1 MRKKELALEVI
12 RRLKEEYPDT
22 WVHTHLCENKDEIA
36 WVKSLYPD
44 HDGYLDVYHQ
54 YGLTGKNCVFAHC
67 VHLEEKEWDRLSET
81 KSSIAFCPTSNLY
94 LGSGLFN
101 LKKAWQKKVKVGMGT
116 DIGAGAAV
124 WHGVQ
129 TFCSNFNYTAQ
140 QFTAADTSLDAAK
153 AALNSAAQSGAGLVV
168 CYGSEMAAAL
178 YDIQDNYPTVNYL
191 MIGDEPHSE
200 DYTDYRTS
208 ANVHCVLFREEQ
220 AAYLAGYAAVREG
233 NTSMAVLGGEPLPS
247 TVRYATGFVQGAE
260 AAADSMGV
268 QVYIRIWYSSMT
280 ASDDDLTDY
289 VCGWYN
295 EGFQVVMAATPELA
309 DSCIQA
315 AEKSGREVIATGWD
329 CAGQSSSVITSA
341 VNCYSTVVQNE
352 LYLFGTQNNWDQDH
366 SGQTETL
373 GTEVDA
379 VGLATQE
386 WRLKTFTGEEYREL
400 YQRMAAGTVKVER
413 YSDTTAMPQ
422 TQNVTVD
429 QPNQ

>member
-1 MRKKELALEVI
+1 MSLPQNKRFAARRLLCLLLALAFGLALAGCGSSASSEPAAQDQEQV
-12 RRLKEEYPDT
+12 LTDDALYELTAEKVNQPLDGAGAA
-22 WVHTHLCENKDEIA
+22 IA
-36 WVKSLYPD
+36 L
-44 HDGYLDVYHQ
+44 
-54 YGLTGKNCVFAHC
+54 A
-67 VHLEEKEWDRLSET
+67 
-81 KSSIAFCPTSNLY
+81 
-94 LGSGLFN
+94 
-101 LKKAWQKKVKVGMGT
+101 VGAEGT

-341 VNCYSTVVQNE
+341 VNCYSTVVQYE

>member
-1 MRKKELALEVI
+1 MSLPQNKRFAARRLLCLLLALVFGLALAGCGSSASSEPAAQNQEQV
-12 RRLKEEYPDT
+12 LTD
-22 WVHTHLCENKDEIA
+22 DA
-36 WVKSLYPD
+36 LYELTAEKVDQP
-44 HDGYLDVYHQ
+44 LD
-54 YGLTGKNCVFAHC
+54 
-67 VHLEEKEWDRLSET
+67 
-81 KSSIAFCPTSNLY
+81 
-94 LGSGLFN
+94 
-101 LKKAWQKKVKVGMGT
+101 
-116 DIGAGAAV
+116 GAGAAIALAV
-124 WHGVQ
+124 G
-129 TFCSNFNYTAQ
+129 SNFNYTAQ

-153 AALNSAAQSGAGLVV
+153 AALNSAAQSGARLVV

-200 DYTDYRTS
+200 DYTNYRTS

-315 AEKSGREVIATGWD
+315 AEKSGRKVIATGWD

>member
-1 MRKKELALEVI
+1 M
-12 RRLKEEYPDT
+12 
-22 WVHTHLCENKDEIA
+22 
-36 WVKSLYPD
+36 
-44 HDGYLDVYHQ
+44 
-54 YGLTGKNCVFAHC
+54 
-67 VHLEEKEWDRLSET
+67 
-81 KSSIAFCPTSNLY
+81 
-94 LGSGLFN
+94 
-101 LKKAWQKKVKVGMGT
+101 
-116 DIGAGAAV
+116 
-124 WHGVQ
+124 
-129 TFCSNFNYTAQ
+129 
-140 QFTAADTSLDAAK
+140 
-153 AALNSAAQSGAGLVV
+153 

-178 YDIQDNYPTVNYL
+178 YDIQDNYPTVSYL

-200 DYTDYRTS
+200 DYTNYRTS

-220 AAYLAGYAAVREG
+220 AAYLAGYAAVQEG

-329 CAGQSSSVITSA
+329 CAGQGSSVITSA

-352 LYLFGTQNNWDQDH
+352 LYLFGTQNNWDQNH

-386 WRLKTFTGEEYREL
+386 WRLKTFTGNEYREL

-429 QPNQ
+429 QPNR

>member
-1 MRKKELALEVI
+1 MR
-12 RRLKEEYPDT
+12 
-22 WVHTHLCENKDEIA
+22 
-36 WVKSLYPD
+36 
-44 HDGYLDVYHQ
+44 
-54 YGLTGKNCVFAHC
+54 
-67 VHLEEKEWDRLSET
+67 
-81 KSSIAFCPTSNLY
+81 
-94 LGSGLFN
+94 
-101 LKKAWQKKVKVGMGT
+101 
-116 DIGAGAAV
+116 
-124 WHGVQ
+124 
-129 TFCSNFNYTAQ
+129 YT
-140 QFTAADTSLDAAK
+140 
-153 AALNSAAQSGAGLVV
+153 
-168 CYGSEMAAAL
+168 
-178 YDIQDNYPTVNYL
+178 
-191 MIGDEPHSE
+191 
-200 DYTDYRTS
+200 
-208 ANVHCVLFREEQ
+208 
-220 AAYLAGYAAVREG
+220 
-233 NTSMAVLGGEPLPS
+233 
-247 TVRYATGFVQGAE
+247 TGFVQGAE

-352 LYLFGTQNNWDQDH
+352 LYLFGTQNNWDQNH

-429 QPNQ
+429 QPNR

>member
-1 MRKKELALEVI
+1 MSLPQNKRFAARRLLCLLLALAFGLALAGCGSSASSEPAAQDQEQVLTDDALYELAAEKVDQPL
-12 RRLKEEYPDT
+12 DGAGAA
-22 WVHTHLCENKDEIA
+22 IA
-36 WVKSLYPD
+36 L
-44 HDGYLDVYHQ
+44 
-54 YGLTGKNCVFAHC
+54 A
-67 VHLEEKEWDRLSET
+67 
-81 KSSIAFCPTSNLY
+81 
-94 LGSGLFN
+94 
-101 LKKAWQKKVKVGMGT
+101 VGAEGT

-268 QVYIRIWYSSMT
+268 QVYIRIWYSLS
-280 ASDDDLTDY
+280 L
-289 VCGWYN
+289 
-295 EGFQVVMAATPELA
+295 
-309 DSCIQA
+309 IH
-315 AEKSGREVIATGWD
+315 I
-329 CAGQSSSVITSA
+329 
-341 VNCYSTVVQNE
+341 
-352 LYLFGTQNNWDQDH
+352 
-366 SGQTETL
+366 
-373 GTEVDA
+373 
-379 VGLATQE
+379 
-386 WRLKTFTGEEYREL
+386 
-400 YQRMAAGTVKVER
+400 
-413 YSDTTAMPQ
+413 
-422 TQNVTVD
+422 
-429 QPNQ
+429 

>member
-1 MRKKELALEVI
+1 
-12 RRLKEEYPDT
+12 
-22 WVHTHLCENKDEIA
+22 
-36 WVKSLYPD
+36 
-44 HDGYLDVYHQ
+44 
-54 YGLTGKNCVFAHC
+54 
-67 VHLEEKEWDRLSET
+67 
-81 KSSIAFCPTSNLY
+81 
-94 LGSGLFN
+94 
-101 LKKAWQKKVKVGMGT
+101 
-116 DIGAGAAV
+116 
-124 WHGVQ
+124 
-129 TFCSNFNYTAQ
+129 
-140 QFTAADTSLDAAK
+140 
-153 AALNSAAQSGAGLVV
+153 
-168 CYGSEMAAAL
+168 
-178 YDIQDNYPTVNYL
+178 

-200 DYTDYRTS
+200 DYTNYRTS

-268 QVYIRIWYSSMT
+268 QVYIRIWYSNMT

-352 LYLFGTQNNWDQDH
+352 PVRHAEQLGPGPQRPDRDPWH
-366 SGQTETL
+366 RSGCRRPCHA
-373 GTEVDA
+373 G
-379 VGLATQE
+379 
-386 WRLKTFTGEEYREL
+386 
-400 YQRMAAGTVKVER
+400 MAAEDLYRRGI
-413 YSDTTAMPQ
+413 S
-422 TQNVTVD
+422 
-429 QPNQ
+429 

>member
-1 MRKKELALEVI
+1 
-12 RRLKEEYPDT
+12 
-22 WVHTHLCENKDEIA
+22 
-36 WVKSLYPD
+36 
-44 HDGYLDVYHQ
+44 
-54 YGLTGKNCVFAHC
+54 
-67 VHLEEKEWDRLSET
+67 
-81 KSSIAFCPTSNLY
+81 
-94 LGSGLFN
+94 
-101 LKKAWQKKVKVGMGT
+101 
-116 DIGAGAAV
+116 
-124 WHGVQ
+124 
-129 TFCSNFNYTAQ
+129 
-140 QFTAADTSLDAAK
+140 
-153 AALNSAAQSGAGLVV
+153 
-168 CYGSEMAAAL
+168 
-178 YDIQDNYPTVNYL
+178 
-191 MIGDEPHSE
+191 
-200 DYTDYRTS
+200 
-208 ANVHCVLFREEQ
+208 
-220 AAYLAGYAAVREG
+220 
-233 NTSMAVLGGEPLPS
+233 
-247 TVRYATGFVQGAE
+247 
-260 AAADSMGV
+260 MGV

-366 SGQTETL
+366 IGQTETL

>member
-1 MRKKELALEVI
+1 MSLPQNKRFAARRLLCLLLALAFGLALAGCGSSASSEPAAQDQEQV
-12 RRLKEEYPDT
+12 LTDDALYELTAEKVDQPLDGAGAA
-22 WVHTHLCENKDEIA
+22 IA
-36 WVKSLYPD
+36 L
-44 HDGYLDVYHQ
+44 
-54 YGLTGKNCVFAHC
+54 A
-67 VHLEEKEWDRLSET
+67 
-81 KSSIAFCPTSNLY
+81 
-94 LGSGLFN
+94 
-101 LKKAWQKKVKVGMGT
+101 VGAEGT

-295 EGFQVVMAATPELA
+295 EASRWLWRPRRNWRTAAYRP
-309 DSCIQA
+309 QRKA
-315 AEKSGREVIATGWD
+315 AAK
-329 CAGQSSSVITSA
+329 
-341 VNCYSTVVQNE
+341 
-352 LYLFGTQNNWDQDH
+352 
-366 SGQTETL
+366 
-373 GTEVDA
+373 
-379 VGLATQE
+379 
-386 WRLKTFTGEEYREL
+386 
-400 YQRMAAGTVKVER
+400 
-413 YSDTTAMPQ
+413 
-422 TQNVTVD
+422 
-429 QPNQ
+429 

>member
-1 MRKKELALEVI
+1 MSLPQNKRFAARRLLCLLLALAFGLALAGCGSSASSEPAAQDQEQVLTDDALYELTAEKVDQPLYEMYGVAAGVI
-12 RRLKEEYPDT
+12 GGISPLGGT
-22 WVHTHLCENKDEIA
+22 
-36 WVKSLYPD
+36 
-44 HDGYLDVYHQ
+44 
-54 YGLTGKNCVFAHC
+54 GL
-67 VHLEEKEWDRLSET
+67 L
-81 KSSIAFCPTSNLY
+81 
-94 LGSGLFN
+94 LGTF
-101 LKKAWQKKVKVGMGT
+101 
-116 DIGAGAAV
+116 AGAAV

-178 YDIQDNYPTVNYL
+178 YDIQDNYPTVSYL

-200 DYTDYRTS
+200 DYTNYRTS

-220 AAYLAGYAAVREG
+220 AAYLAGYAAVQEG

-329 CAGQSSSVITSA
+329 CAGQGSSVITSA

-352 LYLFGTQNNWDQDH
+352 LYLFGTQNNWDQNH

-386 WRLKTFTGEEYREL
+386 WRLKTFTGNEYREL

-429 QPNQ
+429 QPNR

>member
-1 MRKKELALEVI
+1 MSLPQNKRFAARRLLCLLLALAFGLVLAGCGSSASSEPAAQDQEQV
-12 RRLKEEYPDT
+12 LTD
-22 WVHTHLCENKDEIA
+22 DA
-36 WVKSLYPD
+36 LYELTAEKVDQP
-44 HDGYLDVYHQ
+44 LD
-54 YGLTGKNCVFAHC
+54 
-67 VHLEEKEWDRLSET
+67 
-81 KSSIAFCPTSNLY
+81 
-94 LGSGLFN
+94 
-101 LKKAWQKKVKVGMGT
+101 
-116 DIGAGAAV
+116 GAGAAIALAV
-124 WHGVQ
+124 GAEERISVPVRL
-129 TFCSNFNYTAQ
+129 YGTACRR
-140 QFTAADTSLDAAK
+140 FAAILIYRTAVYCGRYQPGCRQS
-153 AALNSAAQSGAGLVV
+153 SPEQRAQSGAGLVV

-178 YDIQDNYPTVNYL
+178 YDIQDNYPTLSYL

-200 DYTDYRTS
+200 DYTNYRTS

-352 LYLFGTQNNWDQDH
+352 LYLFGTQNNWDQNH
-366 SGQTETL
+366 SGQAETL

-429 QPNQ
+429 QPNR

>member
-1 MRKKELALEVI
+1 
-12 RRLKEEYPDT
+12 
-22 WVHTHLCENKDEIA
+22 
-36 WVKSLYPD
+36 
-44 HDGYLDVYHQ
+44 
-54 YGLTGKNCVFAHC
+54 
-67 VHLEEKEWDRLSET
+67 
-81 KSSIAFCPTSNLY
+81 
-94 LGSGLFN
+94 
-101 LKKAWQKKVKVGMGT
+101 
-116 DIGAGAAV
+116 
-124 WHGVQ
+124 
-129 TFCSNFNYTAQ
+129 
-140 QFTAADTSLDAAK
+140 
-153 AALNSAAQSGAGLVV
+153 
-168 CYGSEMAAAL
+168 MAA
-178 YDIQDNYPTVNYL
+178 
-191 MIGDEPHSE
+191 
-200 DYTDYRTS
+200 
-208 ANVHCVLFREEQ
+208 
-220 AAYLAGYAAVREG
+220 
-233 NTSMAVLGGEPLPS
+233 EPLPS

-289 VCGWYN
+289 VCGWYD

-413 YSDTTAMPQ
+413 YSDTTAAADPECDGGSAEPVTGTKGHCHAFVMLYTLKKALPDGIIGCMRGMQ
-422 TQNVTVD
+422 TMR
-429 QPNQ
+429 P

>member
-1 MRKKELALEVI
+1 MSLPQNKRCAARRLLCLLLALAFGLALAGCGSSASSEPAAQDQEQV
-12 RRLKEEYPDT
+12 LTDDALYELTAEKVDQPLDGAGAA
-22 WVHTHLCENKDEIA
+22 IA
-36 WVKSLYPD
+36 L
-44 HDGYLDVYHQ
+44 
-54 YGLTGKNCVFAHC
+54 A
-67 VHLEEKEWDRLSET
+67 
-81 KSSIAFCPTSNLY
+81 
-94 LGSGLFN
+94 
-101 LKKAWQKKVKVGMGT
+101 VGAEGT

-178 YDIQDNYPTVNYL
+178 YDIQDNYPTVSYL

-200 DYTDYRTS
+200 DYTNYRTS

-280 ASDDDLTDY
+280 
-289 VCGWYN
+289 
-295 EGFQVVMAATPELA
+295 ATPELA

-429 QPNQ
+429 QPNR

>member
-1 MRKKELALEVI
+1 
-12 RRLKEEYPDT
+12 
-22 WVHTHLCENKDEIA
+22 
-36 WVKSLYPD
+36 
-44 HDGYLDVYHQ
+44 
-54 YGLTGKNCVFAHC
+54 
-67 VHLEEKEWDRLSET
+67 
-81 KSSIAFCPTSNLY
+81 
-94 LGSGLFN
+94 
-101 LKKAWQKKVKVGMGT
+101 
-116 DIGAGAAV
+116 
-124 WHGVQ
+124 
-129 TFCSNFNYTAQ
+129 
-140 QFTAADTSLDAAK
+140 
-153 AALNSAAQSGAGLVV
+153 
-168 CYGSEMAAAL
+168 
-178 YDIQDNYPTVNYL
+178 
-191 MIGDEPHSE
+191 
-200 DYTDYRTS
+200 
-208 ANVHCVLFREEQ
+208 
-220 AAYLAGYAAVREG
+220 
-233 NTSMAVLGGEPLPS
+233 
-247 TVRYATGFVQGAE
+247 
-260 AAADSMGV
+260 
-268 QVYIRIWYSSMT
+268 MT

-422 TQNVTVD
+422 TQNVTLD
-429 QPNQ
+429 QPNR